1 MYFTALAVDFDGT
14 LAHDGK
20 VEEDTYRA
28 LARFKES
35 GRRLLLV
42 TGRELD
48 HLKDAFPGY
57 ELVDRIVAENGAV
70 VYDPVR
76 KQERL
81 IGAASPRG
89 FVAALR
95 QRGVEPLSIG
105 KCIVGTWQP
114 NETVVLEVIRDLGL
128 ELQIIFNKGAVM
140 VLPPGINKAAGLKA
154 ALEDLELSPHNVVA
168 VGDAENDLAFLN
180 ICGCSAAVANALPS
194 LKQSVDLVLEK
205 ERGAGVIELIDRIH
219 ASDAKRVSAHR
230 RAIRVGTD
238 RLNRNAC
245 LNPDGGC
252 VLISGSSGIG
262 KSTLA
267 TALAERMAERGFQFC
282 IFDPEGDYAE
292 LEQAI
297 PAGTAKSPPNR
308 EEALKLLRKLDANV
322 VVNTQALEVDEH
334 PSFFAA
340 LFPHISNL
348 RVQTGRPHWLLIDEA
363 HHLLPAKWE
372 RLAQFLPEE
381 LDAAILITVH
391 PEALAAEV
399 LKRVRIVVA
408 LGDSAGDVVARFCEA
423 IGSAVP
429 EDLPALAEDE
439 VLIFTVDGD
448 VRPVKPDPPSQSHKR
463 HTRKYAEGELG
474 ADRSFYFRGPDG
486 ALNLRAQNLIVFLQ
500 VAAGVDDR
508 TWEFHRTAGDY
519 SSWFRNAI
527 KDNDLADEA
536 AKVEQDR
543 GLDAQESRKR
553 IIDAV
558 ARRYTASAKHNLE

>member
-1 MYFTALAVDFDGT
+1 MSMYFMALAVDFDGT
-14 LAHDGK
+14 VAHDGR
-20 VEEDTYRA
+20 VDPATYEA
-28 LARFKES
+28 LKRFKES
-35 GRRLLLV
+35 GRHLLLV
-42 TGRELD
+42 TGRELPD
-48 HLKDAFPGY
+48 LKNAFPEY
-57 ELVDRIVAENGAV
+57 ELFDRIVAENGALL
-70 VYDPVR
+70 YDPVR

-81 IGAASPRG
+81 IGASPPPA

-95 QRGVEPLSIG
+95 QRGVEPLSVG
-105 KCIVGTWQP
+105 KCIVATWEP
-114 NETVVLEVIRDLGL
+114 SETTVLEVIRELGL

-205 ERGAGVIELIDRIH
+205 QRGAGVIELIDRIR
-219 ASDAKRVSAHR
+219 AGDAKRLSAHR
-230 RAIRVGTD
+230 RAIRIGKD
-238 RLNRNAC
+238 RQNRDVC
-245 LNPDGGC
+245 LTPDCGC

-267 TALAERMAERGFQFC
+267 TALAERMAEKRFQFC

-322 VVNTQALEVDEH
+322 VVNTQALKVDER

-348 RVQTGRPHWLLIDEA
+348 RVQKGRPHWLLIDEA

-372 RLAQFLPEE
+372 RLAQSLPEE

-391 PEALAAEV
+391 PEAIAAEV
-399 LKRVRIVVA
+399 LRRVRIVAA
-408 LGDSAGDVVARFCEA
+408 LGDSAGDVVTHFCEA

-429 EDLPALAEDE
+429 RNLPALTEDE
-439 VLIFTVDGD
+439 VLIFSVEG
-448 VRPVKPDPPSQSHKR
+448 VARPVKPDPPSQSHKR

-474 ADRSFYFRGPDG
+474 PDRSFYFRGPDG
-486 ALNLRAQNLIVFLQ
+486 ALNLRAQNLMIFLQ
-500 VAAGVDDR
+500 MAAGVDDC
-508 TWEFHRTAGDY
+508 TWEFHRDAGDY
-519 SSWFRNAI
+519 SNWFRNAI
-527 KDNDLADEA
+527 KDADLADEA

-553 IIDAV
+553 IADAV
-558 ARRYTASAKHNLE
+558 ARRYTAPATE

>member
-14 LAHDGK
+14 VAHDGR
-20 VEEDTYRA
+20 VDPATYEA
-28 LARFKES
+28 LKRLKES

-42 TGRELD
+42 TGRELPD
-48 HLKDAFPGY
+48 LKDAFPEY
-57 ELVDRIVAENGAV
+57 ELFDRIVAENGALL
-70 VYDPVR
+70 YDPAR

-81 IGAASPRG
+81 IGASPPPA
-89 FVAALR
+89 FVEALR
-95 QRGVEPLSIG
+95 QRGVEPLSVG
-105 KCIVGTWQP
+105 QCIVATWEP
-114 NETVVLEVIRDLGL
+114 NETAVLEVIRELGL

-140 VLPPGINKAAGLKA
+140 VLPPGINKAAGLKV

-180 ICGCSAAVANALPS
+180 ICGCPAAVANALPS

-230 RAIRVGTD
+230 RAICVGKD
-238 RLNRNAC
+238 RQNRDVC
-245 LNPDGGC
+245 LNPDCGC

-267 TALAERMAERGFQFC
+267 TGLAERMAQKKFQFC

-322 VVNTQALEVDEH
+322 VVNTQALEVDER

-348 RVQTGRPHWLLIDEA
+348 RVQTGRPHWLVIDEA

-372 RLAQFLPEE
+372 KLAQFLPEE
-381 LDAAILITVH
+381 LDATILITVH

-399 LKRVRIVVA
+399 LKRVRTVVA
-408 LGDSAGDVVARFCEA
+408 LGDSAGDVVARFCQA
-423 IGSAVP
+423 IGLAVP
-429 EDLPALAEDE
+429 ENLPALAEDE
-439 VLIFTVDGD
+439 VLIFIVDGD
-448 VRPVKPDPPSQSHKR
+448 VLPVKPDPPSQSHKR
-463 HTRKYAEGELG
+463 HIRQYAEGELG
-474 ADRSFYFRGPDG
+474 PDRSFYFRGPDG
-486 ALNLRAQNLIVFLQ
+486 ALNLRAQNLTVFLQ
-500 VAAGVDDR
+500 MAAGVDDR
-508 TWEFHRTAGDY
+508 TWEFHRSAGDY
-519 SSWFRNAI
+519 SKWFRKAI
-527 KDNDLADEA
+527 KDNNLADEA
-536 AKVEQDR
+536 AKIEQDR

-553 IIDAV
+553 IQDAV
-558 ARRYTASAKHNLE
+558 ARRYTAPATE